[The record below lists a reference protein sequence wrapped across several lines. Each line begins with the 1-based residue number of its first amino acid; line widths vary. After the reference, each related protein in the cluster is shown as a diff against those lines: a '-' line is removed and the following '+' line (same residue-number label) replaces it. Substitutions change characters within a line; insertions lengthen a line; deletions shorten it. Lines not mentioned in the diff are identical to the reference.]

1 MASKSSISR
10 LAIDIN
16 REYQQTE
23 FRKITIGITR
33 LFISWHCSCRVEE
46 ERKRDLAERDAL
58 SERLKQK
65 DKGKTRNIVEK
76 SNKKVSVWV
85 IWVSGVCVIWVGG
98 VGG

>member
-1 MASKSSISR
+1 M
-10 LAIDIN
+10 
-16 REYQQTE
+16 
-23 FRKITIGITR
+23 
-33 LFISWHCSCRVEE
+33 
-46 ERKRDLAERDAL
+46 ERDAL

-85 IWVSGVCVIWVGG
+85 IWVGGVSGWSDLGEWSVWVEWVGG